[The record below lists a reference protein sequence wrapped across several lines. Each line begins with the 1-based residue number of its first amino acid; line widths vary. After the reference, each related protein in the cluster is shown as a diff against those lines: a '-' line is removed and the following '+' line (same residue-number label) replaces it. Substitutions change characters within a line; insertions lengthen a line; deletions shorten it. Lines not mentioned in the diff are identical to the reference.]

1 MVFGRS
7 IDFDGSFSKKKFLS
21 KWNMHHSLSLLF
33 VLIYVLLFL
42 PGDVLADQGEIL
54 FHDVFGKS
62 FSIFRVRP
70 DGSGLREVI
79 KYGAYPVWSRDRKKI
94 AYMSLTPEA
103 QSPHSTGKLG
113 ISDSGG
119 KRLFEVEGI
128 KISIK
133 DEEQNLFSVGYEW
146 SHDGNQLAFA
156 TILRN
161 RLYLQVFD
169 IRSKKIGHLY
179 QKEIEDTTRAY
190 FDTKIV
196 WAFDDKH
203 IFFIS
208 GGGGI
213 EVVDLQHGGIGY
225 VIPHGVPSGLSEG
238 EDKIIFAFQRGEFV
252 SFWSI
257 NKQGKRGD
265 DFEIKGKFFPVSG
278 PIKNNLL
285 VEERSPDKISRTNLL
300 NLGSRRS
307 EEIQVKNIH
316 LFALSLSPMGDKVIA
331 IGLKQKEENG
341 GKDGEAEA
349 GYFTLDLRTGKI
361 ALLRRFL
368 QPRDKGYWMNVY
380 MGKRRDYSWR

>member
-1 MVFGRS
+1 VG
-7 IDFDGSFSKKKFLS
+7 GG
-21 KWNMHHSLSLLF
+21 NMHKSLLLSF
-33 VLIYVLLFL
+33 VLTFLLLFL

-54 FHDVFGKS
+54 FHDVVGKS

-79 KYGAYPVWSRDRKKI
+79 KYGAYPVWSRNRKKI
-94 AYMSLTPEA
+94 AYMSLTPT
-103 QSPHSTGKLG
+103 QSPHSAKLG
-113 ISDSGG
+113 ISDSEG

-133 DEEQNLFSVGYEW
+133 DEEQNLISVGYEW

-161 RLYLQVFD
+161 RLHLQIFD
-169 IRSKKIGHLY
+169 IRSKKIGNIC
-179 QKEIEDTTRAY
+179 QKEIEDVTRAY
-190 FDTKIV
+190 FDNKIV

-213 EVVDLQHGGIGY
+213 EVIDLQSGGIGY
-225 VIPHGVPSGLSEG
+225 VIPPGVPSDLSQG
-238 EDKIIFAFQRGEFV
+238 EEKIIFAFQRGEFV

-265 DFEIKGKFFPVSG
+265 DFEIKGKIFPVSG
-278 PIKNNLL
+278 PVKNKLL
-285 VEERSPDKISRTNLL
+285 VEERSPDKISRTYLL
-300 NLGSRRS
+300 NLESRRK
-307 EEIQVKNIH
+307 EEIQGQNIH
-316 LFALSLSPMGDKVIA
+316 FFALSLSPMGDKVIA
-331 IGLKQKEENG
+331 VGLKQKEENDV
-341 GKDGEAEA
+341 KEEEAEA
-349 GYFTLDLRTGKI
+349 GYYILDLRTGKI
-361 ALLRRFL
+361 ALLRKFL